1 LPGNGAWSADAGEK
15 VNRLN
20 ENSELSAVLNGCCGD
35 RKMTM
40 SDPIADMLTRIRNAA
55 KARFN
60 SVDIPGSNLKTE
72 LAKIMKEEGFIRNYK
87 FIKDGK
93 QGILRV
99 YLKYGPGQESVI
111 YGLKRISKPS
121 RRVYLGSGN
130 IKSVMNGM
138 GVAILSTSKGIM
150 TDKRARAEKIG
161 GEHICNLW

>member
-1 LPGNGAWSADAGEK
+1 
-15 VNRLN
+15 
-20 ENSELSAVLNGCCGD
+20 
-35 RKMTM
+35 MTM

-99 YLKYGPGQESVI
+99 YLKYGPDQESVI

-121 RRVYLGSGN
+121 RRVYLNSDN

-138 GVAILSTSKGIM
+138 GVAILSTSKGVM
-150 TDKRARAEKIG
+150 TDKRARSEKIG